1 MTRDEL
7 LEQFEVWF
15 QDNAQYPAA
24 KSLMQLGY
32 EAGFNAAVVWFE
44 QDEADEW
51 NLYFQRDEGCV
62 H

>member
-7 LEQFEVWF
+7 LEQFEAWF
-15 QDNAQYPAA
+15 RDNAQYPAA

-51 NLYFQRDEGCV
+51 NLYSQR
-62 H
+62 

>member
-15 QDNAQYPAA
+15 QDNAQYQDRMT

-32 EAGFNAAVVWFE
+32 EAGFNAAVAWFE
-44 QDEADEW
+44 EAEEAENTEK
-51 NLYFQRDEGCV
+51 NLYRQR
-62 H
+62 